1 MASFSPLIA
10 ILNQNKLIGPNY
22 VDWKRNLDIVLIAKE
37 HKFVL
42 SEPCLDFPAVDAS
55 SKERQQYDRWRK
67 SNEMAKCYILA
78 SISNVLR
85 HQMQAVELAL
95 DIMFSLKEM
104 FGEQG
109 RFARQDTT
117 SLLLNTKMAQGTPVR
132 EHCLKMIS
140 YLNTLEAL
148 GADIDGES

>member
-42 SEPCLDFPAVDAS
+42 SEPCPNFPAIDAS
-55 SKERQQYDRWRK
+55 SEERQQYDCWRK

-78 SISNVLR
+78 STSNVLR

>member
-1 MASFSPLIA
+1 
-10 ILNQNKLIGPNY
+10 
-22 VDWKRNLDIVLIAKE
+22 
-37 HKFVL
+37 
-42 SEPCLDFPAVDAS
+42 
-55 SKERQQYDRWRK
+55 
-67 SNEMAKCYILA
+67 
-78 SISNVLR
+78 
-85 HQMQAVELAL
+85 MQAVELAL

-117 SLLLNTKMAQGTPVR
+117 SLLLKTKMAQGTPVR